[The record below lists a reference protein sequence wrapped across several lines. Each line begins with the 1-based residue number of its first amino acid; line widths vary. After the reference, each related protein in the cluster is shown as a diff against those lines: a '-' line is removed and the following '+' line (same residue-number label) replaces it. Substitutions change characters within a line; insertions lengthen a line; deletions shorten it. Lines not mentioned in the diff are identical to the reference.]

1 MLGLWIACAS
11 LVDVRWTGGLGAV
24 TKQALAWLVG
34 IGLALGSA
42 AGVHAQGGFY
52 GGVSMRDNGADA
64 SGLNLAAQSS
74 RQALIWNRFGTPT
87 PEESAQRSLV
97 YGGYRW
103 KNDVAVEAAFNSLDK
118 YSLRPASSALSVGP
132 GVGLNLG
139 DVTSRAWNADVYT
152 SWEFLRSLSLY
163 GRLGYAQSEARLLFA
178 GASLVP
184 GDPRRQRDGVNY
196 GVGLRYDVTHSLGLR
211 VEYARFGRFAGEMI
225 GSSIP
230 ESDQVSIG
238 VQYRF

>member
-1 MLGLWIACAS
+1 MLGA
-11 LVDVRWTGGLGAV
+11 GL
-24 TKQALAWLVG
+24 G
-34 IGLALGSA
+34 IGLATSA
-42 AGVHAQGGFY
+42 WAQGAFY
-52 GGVSMRDNGADA
+52 GGVSMRDNGAE
-64 SGLNLAAQSS
+64 SKGLVLSPQPAGQT
-74 RQALIWNRFGTPT
+74 LIWNRFTTPASDD
-87 PEESAQRSLV
+87 SAQRALV

-103 KNDVAVEAAFNSLDK
+103 KNDLAVEAAFNTTDK
-118 YSLRPASSALSVGP
+118 YALRPAPASSAGTVP
-132 GVGLNLG
+132 GLNLG

-152 SWEFLRSLSLY
+152 SWEFIRSLSLY
-163 GRLGYAQSEARLLFA
+163 GRLGYAQNEVRPLFA

-211 VEYARFGRFAGEMI
+211 VEYARFGRFAGEFV
-225 GSSIP
+225 GSGMP

>member
-1 MLGLWIACAS
+1 VKKQVLAS
-11 LVDVRWTGGLGAV
+11 LIGV
-24 TKQALAWLVG
+24 
-34 IGLALGSA
+34 GLALGWA
-42 AGVHAQGGFY
+42 TGAYAQAFY
-52 GGVSMRDNGADA
+52 GGVSMRDNGAEA
-64 SGLNLAAQSS
+64 SGLNLAAQPLAS
-74 RQALIWNRFGTPT
+74 QPTGQGLIWNRFAPATPD
-87 PEESAQRSLV
+87 ESAQHSLV

-103 KNDVAVEAAFNSLDK
+103 KNDVAVEAAFNSADK
-118 YSLRPASSALSVGP
+118 YALRPTSTSLSPGP
-132 GVGLNLG
+132 GQGLSFG
-139 DVTSRAWNADVYT
+139 DVTSRVWNADVYT

-163 GRLGYAQSEARLLFA
+163 GRLGYAQSEARPLFA

-211 VEYARFGRFAGEMI
+211 VEYARFGRFAGETI
-225 GSSIP
+225 GSSLP